1 MGVYALYKGEE
12 LLAIG
17 TVFEIAVKM
26 KVQVDTILYY
36 KTNSYKKK
44 LEKRNAKNCRI
55 LIKVED

>member
-36 KTNSYKKK
+36 KTKSYKKK

-55 LIKVED
+55 LIKLED

>member
-36 KTNSYKKK
+36 KTNAYKRK
-44 LEKRNAKNCRI
+44 LEKRNKDKCRI
-55 LIKVED
+55 LVKLED